1 MSFLISKLHFVQIE
15 SKVLLA
21 SKKPWFTIFCW
32 EVSVSLLSLQGIHTW
47 HLITLSVET
56 EKQEMFA
63 LVWRQSIYF
72 SRSSKGSQ
80 DYRVNEL
87 CWFFC
92 FFFFHK
98 SVKYQ
103 YPSDFHTLKLW
114 GLKGWLWTRSSRQPG
129 LCSSPKL
136 GHKAQNNH
144 SESSKSCWGWSKLP
158 LSNAIWTTV
167 GYFLF

>member
-1 MSFLISKLHFVQIE
+1 MYSLEHIRNGISNILTVMSFLISKLHFVQIE

-87 CWFFC
+87 CWFFL
-92 FFFFHK
+92 FFFFSQISQIPISIRLSHLK
-98 SVKYQ
+98 
-103 YPSDFHTLKLW
+103 TLRGK
-114 GLKGWLWTRSSRQPG
+114 GLIVDPQ
-129 LCSSPKL
+129 
-136 GHKAQNNH
+136 Q
-144 SESSKSCWGWSKLP
+144 
-158 LSNAIWTTV
+158 
-167 GYFLF
+167 

>member
-1 MSFLISKLHFVQIE
+1 MVHNFLLGSQRFSSQPSGDSHMASHHFICRNWETRNVCFSMKTEYLFQQIL
-15 SKVLLA
+15 KR
-21 SKKPWFTIFCW
+21 KPR
-32 EVSVSLLSLQGIHTW
+32 LQGKW
-47 HLITLSVET
+47 AV
-56 EKQEMFA
+56 
-63 LVWRQSIYF
+63 LVF
-72 SRSSKGSQ
+72 
-80 DYRVNEL
+80 L
-87 CWFFC
+87 

-114 GLKGWLWTRSSRQPG
+114 GVKGWLWTRSSRQPG